1 MIKQITFNQLRAI
14 KDALPDGS
22 MQAIASE
29 LGISAD
35 TVRNYF
41 GAQNYDNG
49 DACGIHLEAGPDG
62 GMVVFDDTK
71 ILDAALE
78 ILCFNGLLRL

>member
-1 MIKQITFNQLRAI
+1 MVKQMTFNQLRKI
-14 KDALPDGS
+14 KDTLPSGS
-22 MQAIASE
+22 MQKIADE
-29 LGISAD
+29 LGLSAD

-49 DACGIHLEAGPDG
+49 EACGLHLEAGPDG

-71 ILDAALE
+71 ILDVALE
-78 ILCFNGLLRL
+78 MLCFEGLLKL